1 MIYSAMAV
9 ANYVINKSYESNHSV
24 SNLQLQKLLYF
35 MWIDYYKET
44 GKTLFWDPIC
54 AWQFG
59 PVVPEVYYEYC
70 VYGGRPINIQCETEI
85 CESDEP
91 VLDSIMNK
99 YVNIPVNILVEM
111 THKKNS
117 AWDVVYQGGIGNRKV
132 IPFDLIKRIECGGQY
147 VS

>member
-9 ANYVINKSYESNHSV
+9 ANYIINKCYQDNKPV

-35 MWIDYYKET
+35 AWIGYYKKT
-44 GKTLFWDPIC
+44 KKTLFWDAIC

-70 VYGGRPINIQCETEI
+70 VYGGRPINIRCEIEI
-85 CESDEP
+85 GENDALL
-91 VLDSIMNK
+91 LDDVINE
-99 YVNIPVNILVEM
+99 YVDIPVNVLVEK

-117 AWDVVYQGGIGNRKV
+117 AWDRVYREGNGNRKV
-132 IPFDLIKRIECGGQY
+132 IPFELIKETECGGVY